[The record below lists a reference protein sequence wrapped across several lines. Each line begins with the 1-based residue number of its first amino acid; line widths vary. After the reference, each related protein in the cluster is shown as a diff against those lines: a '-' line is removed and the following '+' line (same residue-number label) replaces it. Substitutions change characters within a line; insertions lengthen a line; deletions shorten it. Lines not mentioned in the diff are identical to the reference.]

1 MSQRDDLKFSQD
13 WFSKNLAEILYWV
26 KPNLKEIKQPKILE
40 IGGFEGLSTRWF
52 IENLLKDGGELHCVD
67 TWDGSLEHDQWGM
80 DLTDLYD
87 VFNHNLKEY
96 IEDGSCIVHR
106 GMSKDILSKLLG
118 EGHQFDFIYV
128 DGSHL
133 ASDVM
138 IDGILSYL
146 LLKIDGVIM
155 FDDYVYGFREGR
167 KMADIPYSAIEFI
180 KTAFTEK
187 NRLELLGLNL
197 TATFKKLD

>member
-1 MSQRDDLKFSQD
+1 MNKRDDLKFSQD

-26 KPNLKEIKQPKILE
+26 KPNIKEIKQPKILE

-67 TWDGSLEHDQWGM
+67 TWGGSLEHDQWGM
-80 DLTDLYD
+80 DLSDLYG
-87 VFNHNLKEY
+87 VFNHNLKDY
-96 IEDGSCIVHR
+96 IDDGSCIVHR
-106 GMSKDILSKLLG
+106 GMSKDILPKLLG

-138 IDGILSYL
+138 IDGVLSYL
-146 LLKIDGVIM
+146 LLKTGGILA
-155 FDDYVYGFREGR
+155 FDDYTFGVTDRR
-167 KMADIPYSAIEFI
+167 KYDIPHYAINFFDG
-180 KTAFTEK
+180 AF
-187 NRLELLGLNL
+187 RDRGRVELLGLNL
-197 TATFKKLD
+197 MATYKKLE

>member
-146 LLKIDGVIM
+146 LLKTGGILA
-155 FDDYVYGFREGR
+155 FDDYIFGVNDMR
-167 KMADIPYSAIEFI
+167 KYDIPHYAINFFDSAFRDRGRI
-180 KTAFTEK
+180 
-187 NRLELLGLNL
+187 ELLGLNL
-197 TATFKKLD
+197 MATYKKLD